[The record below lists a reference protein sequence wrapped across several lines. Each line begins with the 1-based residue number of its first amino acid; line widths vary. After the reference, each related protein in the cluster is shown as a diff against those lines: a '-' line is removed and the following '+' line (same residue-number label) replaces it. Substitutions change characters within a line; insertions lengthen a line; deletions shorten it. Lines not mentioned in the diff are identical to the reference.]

1 LKIQQNYS
9 LLPHNTF
16 HIDVNSRFYVEIQS
30 HSDIL
35 ALKSDPRLTS
45 LQYHI
50 IGDGSNLLF
59 TEDIDGVVIRCNYD
73 AIQIIREDDDN
84 VYLSVGAGV
93 EWHDL
98 VTYTVEN
105 KFWGLENLALIPST
119 VGAAPVQNIGA
130 YGAEA
135 KDVITDVYAFNLN
148 DGQSHVFSNSDCKFG
163 YRTSVFKQ
171 EYLNQ
176 MLVYKVGFKL
186 KKFDAGTANLSYK
199 HLKDALDKN
208 KLTPL
213 EVYKTVI
220 KIRQSKLPDP
230 NKYGNAG
237 SFFKN
242 PIVDINHFNSLSE
255 QYTEIPHYKISN
267 EHYKIPAAW
276 LIEQTG
282 WKGKQVGRAAISE
295 NHALV
300 IINLGNATGAE
311 VKNLAT
317 QVQNDVEQKFGIH
330 LEPEVQMIVNPT
342 LERETKKII

>member
-1 LKIQQNYS
+1 MRVQQNYS

-16 HIDVNSRFYVEIQS
+16 KIDAKSRFYIEIQD

-35 ALKSDPRLTS
+35 ALKSDPNLAAMP
-45 LQYHI
+45 YHI

-59 TEDIDGVVIRCNYD
+59 TEDIDGIVIRCNYD
-73 AIQIIREDDDN
+73 EIKIINEDDDN
-84 VYLSVGAGV
+84 VYLLVGAGV

-98 VTYTVEN
+98 VTYSVKN

-135 KDVITDVYAFNLN
+135 KDIITEVYTFDLV
-148 DGQSHVFSNSDCKFG
+148 DGQSHVFSNSDCQFG
-163 YRTSVFKQ
+163 YRTSIFK
-171 EYLNQ
+171 EKYLNN
-176 MLVYKVGFKL
+176 MLVHKVAFKL
-186 KKFDAGTANLSYK
+186 KKLHAGSPNLSYH
-199 HLKDALDKN
+199 HLKDALDN
-208 KLTPL
+208 YDHKLTPL
-213 EVYKTVI
+213 DVYNTVV

-230 NKYGNAG
+230 NDYGNAG

-242 PIVDINHFNSLSE
+242 PVIDIKHFNSLSQ
-255 QYTEIPHYKISN
+255 QYTDIPHYKLSN
-267 EHYKIPAAW
+267 KHYKIPAAW

-282 WKGKQVGRAAISE
+282 WKGKQIGRAAISE

-317 QVQNDVEQKFGIH
+317 RVQNDVNQKFGIN
-330 LEPEVQMIVNPT
+330 LEPEVQ
-342 LERETKKII
+342 IICN

>member
-1 LKIQQNYS
+1 MRVQQNYS

-16 HIDVNSRFYVEIQS
+16 HIDAKTSFYVEIQN

-35 ALKSDPRLTS
+35 ALKADSNLADMP
-45 LQYHI
+45 YHI

-59 TEDIDGVVIRCNYD
+59 TEDIEGIVIRCHYD
-73 AIQIIREDDDN
+73 AIDIINEDDDN

-130 YGAEA
+130 YGTEA
-135 KDVITDVYAFNLN
+135 KDIITEVYTFNLI
-148 DGQSHVFSNSDCKFG
+148 DGQSHVFSKSDCQFG
-163 YRTSVFKQ
+163 YRTSIFKQ
-171 EYLNQ
+171 NYLNQ
-176 MLVYKVGFKL
+176 MLVHKVAFKL
-186 KKFDAGTANLSYK
+186 KKFHAGTANLSYH
-199 HLKDALDKN
+199 HLKQALNHHDQ

-213 EVYKTVI
+213 DVYNTVV

-230 NKYGNAG
+230 NEYGNAG

-242 PIVDINHFNSLSE
+242 PVIDIQHFNSLSQ
-255 QYTEIPHYKISN
+255 QYTDIPYYKLSN

-282 WKGKQVGRAAISE
+282 WKGKQIGRAAISE

-311 VKNLAT
+311 IKNLAT
-317 QVQNDVEQKFGIH
+317 RVQNDVNQKFGIN
-330 LEPEVQMIVNPT
+330 LEPEVQ
-342 LERETKKII
+342 IICN